1 MKYVAAYL
9 LVRTIANERARA
21 SRAGRRRDA
30 GTRDGRRA
38 GTLEGRER
46 EEAFLNSSGSEARAS
61 SSLRRLVRAQT
72 RALERIRAERSALEK
87 TQREI
92 AAMTEKNA
100 ENERALAS
108 FAKWSAGAMR
118 ENASSMEEIERVTTE
133 MTDRLGAVSE
143 QHVRDAYEAEA
154 RAAEAMNASRAAA
167 VFANLDEVKGKS

>member
-1 MKYVAAYL
+1 VRFRALGGDARCVARSNVRASL
-9 LVRTIANERARA
+9 KFNLNLKTLVVGVSRRRASTRSDDARA
-21 SRAGRRRDA
+21 MVFK
-30 GTRDGRRA
+30 
-38 GTLEGRER
+38 TLW
-46 EEAFLNSSGSEARAS
+46 NY
-61 SSLRRLVRAQT
+61 VKVYRAQT

-167 VFANLDEVKGKS
+167 VFANLDEVKGKP